1 MAHPH
6 TPQPEPLSKTPSFQR
21 LVIISTFFE
30 RWGKIL
36 GTIVALLAVIGGVSG
51 IAASLLETKAHAQQA
66 TADQTSA
73 LERAK
78 EGCAENL
85 RTALGKT
92 NEHLTSLNLSVL
104 SLQKDVAE
112 QASDSAAQL
121 LLLQRLADKLGVIPV
136 LVPPPDL
143 TGPPA
148 PPQARR

>member
-1 MAHPH
+1 MS
-6 TPQPEPLSKTPSFQR
+6 LR
-21 LVIISTFFE
+21 LLRWSASSLTIDAATDGATAATHDKLRVRGRFE
-30 RWGKIL
+30 R
-36 GTIVALLAVIGGVSG
+36 
-51 IAASLLETKAHAQQA
+51 
-66 TADQTSA
+66 A

-92 NEHLTSLNLSVL
+92 NEHLTSLDLSVL
-104 SLQKDVAE
+104 SLQKDVAK